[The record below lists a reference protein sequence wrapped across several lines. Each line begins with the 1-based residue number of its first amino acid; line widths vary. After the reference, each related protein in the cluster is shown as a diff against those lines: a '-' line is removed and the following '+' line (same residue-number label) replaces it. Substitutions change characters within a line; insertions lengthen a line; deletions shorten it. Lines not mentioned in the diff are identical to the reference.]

1 MTPSI
6 PKRMKALVK
15 AHPKEGLWLEEVPVP
30 DIASNEVLIRILKTA
45 ICGTD
50 VHIYNWDEWSRKT
63 IPVPMHIGHEFVG
76 EIVAVGSHVTK
87 CRPGDL
93 VSGEGHIICGQCRNC
108 LAGRR
113 HLCRDTKGV
122 GVNRPGA
129 FAQYLAIPVTNV
141 WFCDKTIPL
150 DVLACFDPLGNA
162 VHTALTFDVLGED
175 VLITG
180 AGPIGCMA
188 AAIAKHAGARNIV
201 VTGLNQFRLDLA
213 IKSGATRVVN
223 AAEED
228 LADVQRELGMKEGF
242 DVAMEMSGSPAALN
256 SILENM
262 FHGGKI
268 ALLGIMPGQ
277 VAIDWNKVVFN
288 MLTIKGIYGRQMYET
303 WYKMT
308 AMIQS
313 GLDITPLI
321 THRFHYTDFQ
331 EGFEIARSQN
341 AGKVIL
347 DWS

>member
-1 MTPSI
+1 
-6 PKRMKALVK
+6 MKALVK
-15 AHPKEGLWLEEVPVP
+15 AHPREGLWLEEVPVP
-30 DIASNEVLIRILKTA
+30 GIRYNEVLIKILKTA

-50 VHIYNWDEWSRKT
+50 VHIYNWDEWSQKT

-76 EIVAVGSHVTK
+76 EIVAVGSHVKK

-129 FAQYLAIPVTNV
+129 FAEYLAIPVTNV
-141 WFCDKTIPL
+141 WFCDSKIPL
-150 DVLACFDPLGNA
+150 EVLACFDPLGNA

-201 VTGLNQFRLDLA
+201 VTGLNSFRLDLA
-213 IKSGATRVVN
+213 KKSGATRVVN
-223 AAEED
+223 AADED
-228 LADVQRELGMKEGF
+228 LAEVQRELGMKEGF

-256 SILENM
+256 AILENM

-321 THRFHYTDFQ
+321 THRYHYTQF
-331 EGFEIARSQN
+331 EKGFNVARSQN

-347 DWS
+347 DWT